1 MYHHN
6 INFIKDGII
15 KAGQRKKKHGL
26 LYKAGRFLLI
36 IFLILFV
43 VSFMLSYKAVFSQET
58 FGKTLAKLPIISQ
71 IRTLISWNDKL
82 AKNDDRINFLLMGIG
97 GAGHDGALLTDT
109 MLVVS
114 INLSTKEIALLS
126 IPRDL
131 FVKIPDNGWQ
141 RINHANAYGELNNYK
156 GGGSALAAK
165 TVGETFGIPINY
177 WARIDFSG
185 FVKIID
191 NIEGIDIMV
200 DRTFTDSKYPDKN
213 HETRTIH
220 FDSGFKHMDGQTAL
234 IFARSRHGDNWE
246 GSDFARSIRQQKII
260 LAVKNKILNWK
271 TFINPNRIY
280 SLYNN
285 AQANTQTNIEAW
297 QLPQIINL
305 FKNLNSD
312 KIERYI
318 LDDSP
323 GGLLKSITTEDGADV
338 LAPRS
343 GDLAELQE
351 FAQNIFLVNTI
362 AKNNVRVIIANGTT
376 IEGLATYSGSSLES
390 WGFNVVRLVNSPRQD
405 FEKTVIYSLVENN
418 NQEALRILKNR
429 MSANAAKDV
438 PEFLNPLLYQ
448 TNDLGEQKKVDSE
461 FLIVVGLD
469 QEKAI
474 NAIKEWTTEQARLAT
489 LIENSNNEKKN

>member
-1 MYHHN
+1 M
-6 INFIKDGII
+6 
-15 KAGQRKKKHGL
+15 
-26 LYKAGRFLLI
+26 
-36 IFLILFV
+36 
-43 VSFMLSYKAVFSQET
+43 
-58 FGKTLAKLPIISQ
+58 
-71 IRTLISWNDKL
+71 
-82 AKNDDRINFLLMGIG
+82 
-97 GAGHDGALLTDT
+97 
-109 MLVVS
+109 
-114 INLSTKEIALLS
+114 
-126 IPRDL
+126 
-131 FVKIPDNGWQ
+131 
-141 RINHANAYGELNNYK
+141 
-156 GGGSALAAK
+156 
-165 TVGETFGIPINY
+165 
-177 WARIDFSG
+177 
-185 FVKIID
+185 
-191 NIEGIDIMV
+191 
-200 DRTFTDSKYPDKN
+200 
-213 HETRTIH
+213 
-220 FDSGFKHMDGQTAL
+220 
-234 IFARSRHGDNWE
+234 
-246 GSDFARSIRQQKII
+246 
-260 LAVKNKILNWK
+260 AVKNKILNWK

-305 FKNLNSD
+305 FKNLNFD